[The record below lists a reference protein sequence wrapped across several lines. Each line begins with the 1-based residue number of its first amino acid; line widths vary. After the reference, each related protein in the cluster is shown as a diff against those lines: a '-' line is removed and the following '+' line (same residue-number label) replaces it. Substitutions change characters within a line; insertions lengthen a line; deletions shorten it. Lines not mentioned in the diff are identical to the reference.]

1 MFSSIVV
8 HLVTIVMV
16 RTSCD
21 SMEEISNMA
30 FFNMM
35 LFHVLF

>member
-1 MFSSIVV
+1 MFSCIVV

-21 SMEEISNMA
+21 SMKKISNMA

-35 LFHVLF
+35 LFQVLL